1 MKKVKFGMVGGGLG
15 SFIGDVHRH
24 GALMDDLAILCA
36 GCFSRHRDKNI
47 ETAQA
52 WDIPEDRV
60 YENYKEMADRESSR
74 GDGIDFVKAA
84 LNCDFERAFEFLG
97 GTHGKQK
104 VSDKIKAYRMRQ
116 EAKKRREAKE
126 REQNAKREMHK
137 KIHELKKIA
146 ETAEP
151 FSDEWCA
158 AVEESE
164 RLKVEL
170 GLYDD

>member
-1 MKKVKFGMVGGGLG
+1 MTLEEVKAIPIREVAEKCNVSVGRKGYC
-15 SFIGDVHRH
+15 
-24 GALMDDLAILCA
+24 LCPA
-36 GCFSRHRDKNI
+36 HNEKTPSC
-47 ETAQA
+47 
-52 WDIPEDRV
+52 RV
-60 YENYKEMADRESSR
+60 YDKTNTWYCFGCHEH

-97 GTHGKQK
+97 GTHGRQRT
-104 VSDKIKAYRMRQ
+104 SDKIKAYRIRQ
-116 EAKKRREAKE
+116 EAKKHREAKE

-137 KIHELKKIA
+137 EIHELKKIT

>member
-60 YENYKEMADRESSR
+60 YENYKEMADRESAR
-74 GDGIDFVKAA
+74 EDGIDFVTIATPNSSHYEIAKYFMEKGFHVVCDKPVTMTVEQAED
-84 LNCDFERAFEFLG
+84 LNR
-97 GTHGKQK
+97 
-104 VSDKIKAYRMRQ
+104 
-116 EAKKRREAKE
+116 
-126 REQNAKREMHK
+126 
-137 KIHELKKIA
+137 IA
-146 ETAEP
+146 EEKS
-151 FSDEWCA
+151 FS
-158 AVEESE
+158 S
-164 RLKVEL
+164 RSLTPIPPIP
-170 GLYDD
+170 

>member
-74 GDGIDFVKAA
+74 GDGIDFVTIATPNSSHYEIAKYFMEKGFHVVCDKPVTMTVEQAED
-84 LNCDFERAFEFLG
+84 LNR
-97 GTHGKQK
+97 
-104 VSDKIKAYRMRQ
+104 
-116 EAKKRREAKE
+116 
-126 REQNAKREMHK
+126 
-137 KIHELKKIA
+137 IA
-146 ETAEP
+146 EEKKLRAR
-151 FSDEWCA
+151 
-158 AVEESE
+158 VG
-164 RLKVEL
+164 RLPLQILEIHFV
-170 GLYDD
+170 